1 MLCLFVFVFLNLYI
15 LIYMGVYLCLKQL
28 TPIEKYALHYLEYL
42 HISDDESAL
51 KVTEIVTYLNIVL
64 CM

>member
-1 MLCLFVFVFLNLYI
+1 MELNALFVWFCFCFVLLNLYLRL
-15 LIYMGVYLCLKQL
+15 LIPQL

-51 KVTEIVTYLNIVL
+51 KVP
-64 CM
+64 